1 MKEDKLYFGPAVQP
15 EQSVVL
21 HQNQG
26 DSSFSLHVSL
36 NACVGIFIKRWTE
49 NLQMA
54 RNNEISGKRKILLA
68 VFDILKVNLRASLFT
83 FLNSG

>member
-1 MKEDKLYFGPAVQP
+1 
-15 EQSVVL
+15 
-21 HQNQG
+21 
-26 DSSFSLHVSL
+26 
-36 NACVGIFIKRWTE
+36 
-49 NLQMA
+49 MA